1 MGCAMRSSVWAAL
14 LRHIPPEQH
23 NTLSLVTMS
32 GTEITLQNILRIDDE
47 FIAFKGRLA
56 GSQDA
61 GRLYFI
67 PLSNIDYFRFNRA
80 VKDEEYAEIF
90 GNLQLPPPDV
100 PPTLMVAAP
109 PAAVAP
115 APEPAPAPPPPE
127 PEPPAPAAAGRARR
141 SGRPPGRTS
150 SRRRCGG
157 TSGRAG
163 QSRRG
168 SSWGSCPGGG

>member
-127 PEPPAPAAAGRARR
+127 PEPPAPPVAPAGPSRAAPAPIKSEVLERFR
-141 SGRPPGRTS
+141 SRNTFNGTAPRPPGS
-150 SRRRCGG
+150 
-157 TSGRAG
+157 
-163 QSRRG
+163 
-168 SSWGSCPGGG
+168 